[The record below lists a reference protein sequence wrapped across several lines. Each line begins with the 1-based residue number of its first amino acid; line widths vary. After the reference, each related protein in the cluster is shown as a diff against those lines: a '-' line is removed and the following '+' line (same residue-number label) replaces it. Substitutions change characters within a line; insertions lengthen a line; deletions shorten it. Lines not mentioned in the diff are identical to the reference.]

1 MGDIS
6 SPQHPLRSKD
16 SWASDALSRRV
27 LGRVS
32 ATCITDHLRT
42 WQVRRFCQVKPA
54 LVTYATRSTTG
65 KAAGTDIAEGDFA
78 LTAILRCVLLEL
90 RADLAFISLLDDTT
104 QYFIAGTTSLTDPWV
119 AEASFESTQW
129 YGCDTVLHAGGLCN
143 RTIQLDGPSSIYE
156 EFDMSSEDYTKSLPF
171 VNGEI
176 ASFRHYAGVPIVT
189 SDGFAIGTLFTMAN
203 EPAKSALLRS
213 QHQFLCDSAAHVMK
227 QLEQAVQ
234 ALEAQRTAQFSS
246 AIVSLARDTH
256 KPDSERDSSPP
267 RTPKRRTI
275 QSENKSSLD
284 SHYHQ
289 AAQLLVDK
297 LDLDEVFLQELPLH
311 GHATNFQGYG
321 PPNGH
326 TDARFLAHVS
336 AHGNHS
342 IRELSPGVL
351 QYLFNHCPDGEMFY
365 KIATSNGV
373 IMTSSRLDRK
383 LKPSLAHSLGSELS
397 TAFPDAQQLLLIPLW
412 DPVHARVVAVTVGI
426 SRGWGRVY
434 TRANDLFPMASFCMS
449 VIQQAHRLEAQH
461 LDRQKAD
468 FLGSISHEMRSPL
481 HGTLANIELVLET
494 ACTAEQRDMLETALA
509 SGRQLLDSIDKVLAY
524 SQISAEP
531 ARDTRDDKE
540 QHGIPEEGVQPRTAT
555 IRDVAESALWKAL
568 SRSGMSPRTESR
580 FRRNSKVT
588 HIVPDTKALD
598 GVAEPGSP
606 YHHTGLNV
614 VLDVTPMM
622 LPPELDG
629 AALSTIVEEL
639 ALNALR
645 NTPNGCVRIS
655 AQLDTSATLA
665 RPYLLLRVADSG
677 KGIPDDFLKHRLFVP
692 FSQAD
697 QVESGVG
704 LGLSLVK
711 YNVEVLGAQ
720 IAIQSHPSEGTV
732 VSVSI
737 PIALPRDVVAYGRTT
752 SLAKSPLT
760 SVQLYAPAQSL
771 NRRQRK
777 ASELLEASLSQNVL
791 DLWQIPLKPWDPTKP
806 PDVVII
812 PEEHVTDF
820 ATEHVHIA
828 EVRQLILAPVIKTSL
843 PQTATKLS
851 LFSPFTPTRLAE
863 ALSVLLTGTNA
874 PDLCGSPTEL
884 PTSTL
889 NADAGHF
896 AERTSSVV
904 DCDAHQQPA
913 QSPEADVGTAP
924 RQLTPSMLLVDDNA
938 INLKVLGTFAK
949 KCGVKDIVMVSS
961 GQDAI
966 DAYERTIADDSFRGY
981 DVVFMDLSMP
991 TVSGF
996 EATAAIRDLEKQANY
1011 ARDAEGQSIHASIVA
1026 LTGLVSAKDRRAAF
1040 DAGVDEY
1047 VTKPANVKNIAEI
1060 IERWK
1065 GGNLGPVKDR

>member
-6 SPQHPLRSKD
+6 SPQHALRSKD

-32 ATCITDHLRT
+32 ATCMTDHLRT

-54 LVTYATRSTTG
+54 LVSYATRSTTG

-203 EPAKSALLRS
+203 EPAKSALSRS

-256 KPDSERDSSPP
+256 QPDSERDSSPP
-267 RTPKRRTI
+267 RTPKRRTT

-342 IRELSPGVL
+342 ICEIPPGVL
-351 QYLFNHCPDGEMFY
+351 LYLFNHCPDGEMFY

-373 IMTSSRLDRK
+373 IMTSSRLDRN

-412 DPVHARVVAVTVGI
+412 DPVHAGVVAVTVGI

-531 ARDTRDDKE
+531 ARDTRHDKE
-540 QHGIPEEGVQPRTAT
+540 QHGTSEGVQPRTAT
-555 IRDVAESALWKAL
+555 MRDVAESALWKAL

-588 HIVPDTKALD
+588 HIFPDTKALD
-598 GVAEPGSP
+598 GVAEPASP
-606 YHHTGLNV
+606 YNHTGLNV

-622 LPPELDG
+622 LPPELDS
-629 AALSTIVEEL
+629 AALSTVVEEL
-639 ALNALR
+639 ALNALQ

-665 RPYLLLRVADSG
+665 RPYLLLHVADSG
-677 KGIPDDFLKHRLFVP
+677 KGIPDDFLKHRLFIS

-711 YNVEVLGAQ
+711 HNVEALGAQ
-720 IAIQSHPSEGTV
+720 IAIESDLSEGTV

-737 PIALPRDVVAYGRTT
+737 PIALPRDAVAY
-752 SLAKSPLT
+752 
-760 SVQLYAPAQSL
+760 
-771 NRRQRK
+771 
-777 ASELLEASLSQNVL
+777 
-791 DLWQIPLKPWDPTKP
+791 DHLWNIPLKPWDPTKP

-812 PEEHVTDF
+812 PEEHITDF

-828 EVRQLILAPVIKTSL
+828 KVRQLILAPVITSSP
-843 PQTATKLS
+843 PQTVTTLS

-874 PDLCGSPTEL
+874 PDMCGSPTEL

-904 DCDAHQQPA
+904 DGDAQQHTA

-924 RQLTPSMLLVDDNA
+924 RYSTPSMLLVDDNA

-949 KCGVKDIVMVSS
+949 KCGIKEIVMVSS

-966 DAYERTIADDSFRGY
+966 DAYKKTIADDSSHGY